1 MNGKLE
7 HVGEAATRDIL
18 LDDVGR
24 DLGTKLDWV
33 AVDHWNTDS
42 GIPAG
47 RSNRSAAM
55 RLGSDP
61 YLRDQLIRFRFCEF
75 AIPTSV
81 LKLDEPAPLVFV
93 VVSHGS

>member
-55 RLGSDP
+55 RLTV
-61 YLRDQLIRFRFCEF
+61 
-75 AIPTSV
+75 TSV
-81 LKLDEPAPLVFV
+81 AIASNASLRASTLT
-93 VVSHGS
+93 G